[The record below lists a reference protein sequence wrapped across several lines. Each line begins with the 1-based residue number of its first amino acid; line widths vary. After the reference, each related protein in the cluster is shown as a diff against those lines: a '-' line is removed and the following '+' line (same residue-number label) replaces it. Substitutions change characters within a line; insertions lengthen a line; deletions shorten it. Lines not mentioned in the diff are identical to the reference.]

1 MVYRNLKKDIMKQI
15 FSFYILLIATF
26 IYAQQPEVS
35 YKDLGF
41 TKKIK
46 KVETF
51 TYSMEDKMV
60 LDRSSDSYIFDEN
73 GNITNHEYHVYGK
86 YASSTS
92 ENSIY
97 ENGLL
102 VKREILVKDRPN
114 FDAIITFQYDK
125 KKNLVK
131 KNYQSKLYKN
141 DFIFSYDNKNQLI
154 EIKGIYANNY
164 SVEKFYYQKERLVKS
179 INQYFSKDSIQSE
192 TIKLYIDDK
201 VVIECNAKNKL
212 FIAYLNEDLKNMV
225 LKMNYPEPI
234 QNLNGIE
241 TEITFEELSV
251 FKLKEGLLND
261 RNKPFRL
268 IEANEVKKQ
277 NEHKDW
283 IAQAGVYFRHKKN
296 ENYYSFRKITYADGS
311 VSGSTDFDI
320 FTVNELNSK
329 LHE

>member
-1 MVYRNLKKDIMKQI
+1 MKQF
-15 FSFYILLIATF
+15 FSVCLLLFVTI
-26 IYAQQPEVS
+26 IYAQQPEIS

-60 LDRSSDSYIFDEN
+60 IDRSSDSYIFDEN

-86 YASSTS
+86 YASSTY
-92 ENSIY
+92 ENSTY

-114 FDAIITFQYDK
+114 FNAIITFQYDK
-125 KKNLVK
+125 NKNLIK
-131 KNYQSKLYKN
+131 KTYQSKLYKN
-141 DFIFSYDNKNQLI
+141 DFIFSYNNNNQLF

-164 SVEKFYYQKERLVKS
+164 SVERFYYENERLVKS
-179 INQYFSKDSIQSE
+179 INQYFSKDNIQSE
-192 TIKLYIDDK
+192 TIKLYINDE
-201 VVIECNAKNKL
+201 VVIECNPKNKL
-212 FIAYLNEDLKNMV
+212 FVAYLNQDLQNMV

-234 QNLNGIE
+234 QNVNGIE

-251 FKLKEGLLND
+251 FQLKEGLLND

-268 IEANEVKKQ
+268 IEANEVRKQ

-283 IAQAGVYFRHKKN
+283 IAQAGVYFRHN
-296 ENYYSFRKITYADGS
+296 QSEYYYSFRKITYEDGS

-320 FTVNELNSK
+320 FIVNELKSK
-329 LHE
+329 LDD

>member
-1 MVYRNLKKDIMKQI
+1 
-15 FSFYILLIATF
+15 
-26 IYAQQPEVS
+26 
-35 YKDLGF
+35 
-41 TKKIK
+41 
-46 KVETF
+46 
-51 TYSMEDKMV
+51 
-60 LDRSSDSYIFDEN
+60 
-73 GNITNHEYHVYGK
+73 
-86 YASSTS
+86 
-92 ENSIY
+92 
-97 ENGLL
+97 
-102 VKREILVKDRPN
+102 
-114 FDAIITFQYDK
+114 TFQYDK
-125 KKNLVK
+125 KKNLIQK
-131 KNYQSKLYKN
+131 TYQSAQYKN
-141 DFIFSYDNKNQLI
+141 VFHFSYDNQNQLS